1 MVADIFETIA
11 DVVGSYITVLTASF
25 EGLVEIFYDS
35 TAESITLLG
44 TLALIA
50 VGVGIATFAFNLVK
64 GLFRMR

>member
-1 MVADIFETIA
+1 MVGDIFETIA

-35 TAESITLLG
+35 AAESITLLG

-64 GLFRMR
+64 GLFKMK

>member
-11 DVVGSYITVLTASF
+11 EVVGSYITVLTASF
-25 EGLVEIFYDS
+25 EGLVEIFYNS
-35 TAESITLLG
+35 TTESITLLG

-64 GLFRMR
+64 GLFKMR

>member
-11 DVVGSYITVLTASF
+11 DVVAAYISVLTNSF
-25 EGLVEIFYDS
+25 EGLVEIFYNS
-35 TAESITLLG
+35 TTESITLLG

-64 GLFRMR
+64 DLFDM

>member
-11 DVVGSYITVLTASF
+11 DVVSSYITVLTASF
-25 EGLVEIFYDS
+25 EGLVEIFYNS
-35 TAESITLLG
+35 TTDSITLLG

-64 GLFRMR
+64 GLFKMR

>member
-11 DVVGSYITVLTASF
+11 DVVSSYITVLTASF
-25 EGLVEIFYDS
+25 EGLVEIFYNS
-35 TAESITLLG
+35 TTDSITLLG

-64 GLFRMR
+64 GLFKMK

>member
-1 MVADIFETIA
+1 MLGEIFETVAEVI
-11 DVVGSYITVLTASF
+11 SEYITVLTASF

>member
-11 DVVGSYITVLTASF
+11 DVVASYITVLTASF

-35 TAESITLLG
+35 TAQSITLLG

>member
-1 MVADIFETIA
+1 MIVSIFETVA
-11 DVVGSYITVLTASF
+11 DVITSYIEVLTQSF
-25 EGLVEIFYDS
+25 EGLVAIFYDS
-35 TAESITLLG
+35 TAESLTLLG